1 MDIEQALQAI
11 ALAMQDLGLLSRAP
25 AAYLRPN

>member
-1 MDIEQALQAI
+1 MEIEQALQAI
-11 ALAMQDLGLLSRAP
+11 ALAMQDLGLLSSAP